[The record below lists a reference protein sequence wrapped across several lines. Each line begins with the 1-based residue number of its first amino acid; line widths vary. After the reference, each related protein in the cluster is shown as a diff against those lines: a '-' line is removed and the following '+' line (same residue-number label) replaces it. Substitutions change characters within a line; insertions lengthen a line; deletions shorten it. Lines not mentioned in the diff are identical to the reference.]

1 MAQFNPKNE
10 RIKRPYF
17 RFLREADQK
26 ADSTIRSVEK
36 AIMRFENHTGF
47 ADFATYNSTQA
58 VEFKKALSKAGLSK
72 ATIHSTVN
80 ALKRFFK
87 WLACQP
93 GYKSRPRFTC
103 RTSSTQAVEF
113 EPNGSSSGWHV
124 SPAKSKSEKDVRAA
138 KEPRYRD
145 FPTVEQIRRAVG
157 NMPAETETQR
167 RDCALVVFTAL
178 TGMRDSAIASLRLKH
193 VDIERR
199 LVKQDPRE
207 VATKF
212 SKRIDTYFF
221 PVGEDFEEIVHDWMR
236 FLREEK
242 LFGHDDPL
250 FPRTAV
256 GHDDDAAFVAQGVEP
271 VFWGTASPI
280 RAIFRAAFESA
291 GLEYFSPHTFRHTL
305 THMGEQLCRTPEE
318 FKAWSQ
324 NLGHEQVLTTFNS
337 YGKVSTHRQG
347 ELIRAVRPDLTG
359 EDATE
364 LLEKLK
370 RHLQSEQRSV

>member
-1 MAQFNPKNE
+1 MARFNPKNE

-93 GYKSRPRFTC
+93 GYKSKIHLPDI
-103 RTSSTQAVEF
+103 EYL
-113 EPNGSSSGWHV
+113 NL
-124 SPAKSKSEKDVRAA
+124 SEKDVRAA